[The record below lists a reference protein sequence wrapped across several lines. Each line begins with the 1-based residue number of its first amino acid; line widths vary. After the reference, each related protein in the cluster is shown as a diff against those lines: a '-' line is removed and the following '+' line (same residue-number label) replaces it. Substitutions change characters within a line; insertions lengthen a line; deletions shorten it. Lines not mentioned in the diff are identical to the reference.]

1 MNLFDRITLLRAG
14 YTRKE
19 IDAMIEEDQRQS
31 EAEDRKLQEVADS
44 PAEAPKDPDPE
55 PEEKKPEEIPP
66 KPSEPDYKAKYE
78 EEKAA
83 KEALQKM
90 NRDRDRTTSRK
101 SDEEVV
107 KDIVSSFF

>member
-31 EAEDRKLQEVADS
+31 EAEDKMLHQVGE

>member
-31 EAEDRKLQEVADS
+31 EAEDKMLQQVGE

>member
-31 EAEDRKLQEVADS
+31 ESEDKMPQQVGE
-44 PAEAPKDPDPE
+44 PAEAQKDPDPE